1 MIKVVCSKN
10 ASLKFDK
17 LFVGEDLVE
26 HLKTAKPCDGVLLD
40 ALKLANA
47 NSPDHP
53 TFLVS
58 DQGVIFI
65 TEELIEEHGKSIEL
79 IKHAENG
86 FTHFCTTIWNNIHDE
101 ARYKDSLDYI
111 SSRHLNVTNKQAMA
125 IVLTTDNWHRTLDEL
140 KLKSRE
146 NDSAM
151 TA

>member
-17 LFVGEDLVE
+17 LFVGEDLVK
-26 HLKTAKPCDGVLLD
+26 HLQTAKPCDGVLLD
-40 ALKLANA
+40 ALKLANH
-47 NSPDHP
+47 NTPEHP

-58 DQGVIFI
+58 DKGVIFI
-65 TEELIEEHGKSIEL
+65 TEELSDGHGKSAEL

-86 FTHFCTTIWNNIHDE
+86 FTHFCTTIWDNAYDE
-101 ARYKDSLDYI
+101 GRYKDSLDHI
-111 SSRHLNVTNKQAMA
+111 CSCHLNVTNKQAMT
-125 IVLTTDNWHRTLDEL
+125 IVLNTENWQRTLDEL
-140 KLKSRE
+140 KIKSRE